1 LKSYLPC
8 NYINK
13 QHGMFDA
20 IGDGE
25 SLLKHT
31 VTFQLIETAAGNGF
45 AGLGSPHLYQH
56 TVNGYAVI

>member
-1 LKSYLPC
+1 
-8 NYINK
+8 
-13 QHGMFDA
+13 MFDA